1 MSELYKHIEFI
12 IINISKETINN
23 EKEER
28 VV

>member
-1 MSELYKHIEFI
+1 MSELYKQIEFI
-12 IINISKETINN
+12 IINISKETRNN